1 MMMHSVDEKFKNNL
15 DNSIWHSFMLDVH
28 MCSEIRSLG
37 NMLRSSL
44 WNSLENSLWNSLV
57 HSLNQTAQSTQR
69 VKETNDA

>member
-1 MMMHSVDEKFKNNL
+1 MMHSVDEKFKNNL

-44 WNSLENSLWNSLV
+44 WTSLEVNLGHSLWYNLS
-57 HSLNQTAQSTQR
+57 QTAQSARR
-69 VKETNDA
+69 VEETNDA